1 MCLALPIVTFLVTGN
16 LRRAVRGS
24 KIYLVIYR
32 EKVF

>member
-24 KIYLVIYR
+24 KIYL
-32 EKVF
+32 